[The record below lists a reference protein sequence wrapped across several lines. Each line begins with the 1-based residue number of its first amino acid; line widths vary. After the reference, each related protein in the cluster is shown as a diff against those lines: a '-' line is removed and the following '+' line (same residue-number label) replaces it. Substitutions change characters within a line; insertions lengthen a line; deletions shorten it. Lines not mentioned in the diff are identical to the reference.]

1 MRKLKGLLLLLIS
14 VMVLNGCIV
23 PQYISY
29 DDVVRDSK
37 SEDYFVRI
45 QEDGELEEGD
55 YKVIGEV
62 IINGGVDV
70 NVMMED
76 VRRKVREIGGD
87 GIIELLVN
95 GSNETNVSGING
107 IVTSSISNTFII
119 KGKVIV
125 LKQGIRGKY
134 HLTSLSH
141 REKKVFP

>member
-1 MRKLKGLLLLLIS
+1 MGKLKGLLLLLIS

-45 QEDGELEEGD
+45 YEDGELEEGD

-125 LKQGIRGKY
+125 LK
-134 HLTSLSH
+134 
-141 REKKVFP
+141 

>member
-1 MRKLKGLLLLLIS
+1 MRKLKGLFLILIS

-29 DDVVRDSK
+29 DDVVRYSK

-45 QEDGELEEGD
+45 YEDGELEEGD

-76 VRRKVREIGGD
+76 VRRKVRKIGGD
-87 GIIELLVN
+87 GLIEFVEWGYVKELN
-95 GSNETNVSGING
+95 GVIRNSVSNVYE
-107 IVTSSISNTFII
+107 I
-119 KGKVIV
+119 KGKVI
-125 LKQGIRGKY
+125 III
-134 HLTSLSH
+134 
-141 REKKVFP
+141 EE

>member
-1 MRKLKGLLLLLIS
+1 MRKLKGLLLLIS

-45 QEDGELEEGD
+45 YEDGELEEGD

-125 LKQGIRGKY
+125 LK
-134 HLTSLSH
+134 
-141 REKKVFP
+141 

>member
-29 DDVVRDSK
+29 DDVVRNSK

-45 QEDGELEEGD
+45 YEDGELEEGD

-95 GSNETNVSGING
+95 GSNETNVSGVNG

-125 LKQGIRGKY
+125 LN
-134 HLTSLSH
+134 
-141 REKKVFP
+141 

>member
-1 MRKLKGLLLLLIS
+1 MEKLKGLLLLLIS

-45 QEDGELEEGD
+45 YEDGELEEGD

-70 NVMMED
+70 SVMMED
-76 VRRKVREIGGD
+76 IRNKVREIGGD

-95 GSNETNVSGING
+95 GSNETNVSGVNG

-125 LKQGIRGKY
+125 LN
-134 HLTSLSH
+134 
-141 REKKVFP
+141 

>member
-29 DDVVRDSK
+29 DDVVRISK

-45 QEDGELEEGD
+45 YEDGELEEGD

-76 VRRKVREIGGD
+76 IRSKVRDIGGD
-87 GIIELLVN
+87 GIIEFVEWGYVSEVN
-95 GSNETNVSGING
+95 GIMRSRVSNIYE
-107 IVTSSISNTFII
+107 I

-125 LKQGIRGKY
+125 LK
-134 HLTSLSH
+134 
-141 REKKVFP
+141 

>member
-1 MRKLKGLLLLLIS
+1 MRKLKGLFLILIS

-29 DDVVRDSK
+29 DDVVRDIK

-45 QEDGELEEGD
+45 YEDGELEEGD

-76 VRRKVREIGGD
+76 VRRKVRKIGGD
-87 GIIELLVN
+87 GLIEFVEWGYVKELN
-95 GSNETNVSGING
+95 GVIRNSVSNVYE
-107 IVTSSISNTFII
+107 I

-125 LKQGIRGKY
+125 
-134 HLTSLSH
+134 
-141 REKKVFP
+141 FN

>member
-45 QEDGELEEGD
+45 YEDGELEEGD

-125 LKQGIRGKY
+125 LK
-134 HLTSLSH
+134 
-141 REKKVFP
+141 

>member
-1 MRKLKGLLLLLIS
+1 MGKLKGLFLLLIS

-45 QEDGELEEGD
+45 YEDGELEEGD

-76 VRRKVREIGGD
+76 IRNKVREIGGD
-87 GIIELLVN
+87 GIIDLLVN
-95 GSNETNVSGING
+95 GSNETNVSGVNG

-125 LKQGIRGKY
+125 LK
-134 HLTSLSH
+134 
-141 REKKVFP
+141 

>member
-1 MRKLKGLLLLLIS
+1 MRKLKGLFLLLIS

-29 DDVVRDSK
+29 DDVVRDIK

-45 QEDGELEEGD
+45 YEDGELEEGD

-76 VRRKVREIGGD
+76 VRSKVREIGGD

-95 GSNETNVSGING
+95 GSNETNVSGVNG

-119 KGKVIV
+119 KGKVIL
-125 LKQGIRGKY
+125 LKEG
-134 HLTSLSH
+134 
-141 REKKVFP
+141 EE

>member
-1 MRKLKGLLLLLIS
+1 MGKLKGLLLLLIS

-45 QEDGELEEGD
+45 YEDGELEEGD

-95 GSNETNVSGING
+95 GSNETNVSGVNG

-125 LKQGIRGKY
+125 LK
-134 HLTSLSH
+134 
-141 REKKVFP
+141 

>member
-45 QEDGELEEGD
+45 YEDGELEEGD

-95 GSNETNVSGING
+95 GSNETNVSGVNG

-125 LKQGIRGKY
+125 LK
-134 HLTSLSH
+134 
-141 REKKVFP
+141 

>member
-29 DDVVRDSK
+29 DDVVRYSK

-45 QEDGELEEGD
+45 YEDGELEEGD

-76 VRRKVREIGGD
+76 VRRKVRKIGGD
-87 GIIELLVN
+87 GLIEFVEWGYVKELN
-95 GSNETNVSGING
+95 GVIRNSVSNVYE
-107 IVTSSISNTFII
+107 I

-125 LKQGIRGKY
+125 
-134 HLTSLSH
+134 
-141 REKKVFP
+141 FN

>member
-1 MRKLKGLLLLLIS
+1 MSRVMRKLKGLLLLLIG
-14 VMVLNGCIV
+14 VMVFNGCIV

-45 QEDGELEEGD
+45 YEDGELEEGD

-70 NVMMED
+70 SVMMED
-76 VRRKVREIGGD
+76 IRNKVREIGGD

-95 GSNETNVSGING
+95 GSNETYVSGING

-125 LKQGIRGKY
+125 LN
-134 HLTSLSH
+134 
-141 REKKVFP
+141 

>member
-1 MRKLKGLLLLLIS
+1 MRKLKGLFLLLIS

-45 QEDGELEEGD
+45 YEDGELEEGD

-76 VRRKVREIGGD
+76 IRNKVREIGGD
-87 GIIELLVN
+87 GIIDLLVN
-95 GSNETNVSGING
+95 GSNETNVSGVNG

-125 LKQGIRGKY
+125 LK
-134 HLTSLSH
+134 
-141 REKKVFP
+141 

>member
-1 MRKLKGLLLLLIS
+1 MGKLKGLLLLLIS

-29 DDVVRDSK
+29 DDVVRESK

-45 QEDGELEEGD
+45 YEDGELEEGD

-87 GIIELLVN
+87 GIIEFVEWGYVKELN
-95 GSNETNVSGING
+95 GVIRISVSNVYE
-107 IVTSSISNTFII
+107 I

-125 LKQGIRGKY
+125 LN
-134 HLTSLSH
+134 
-141 REKKVFP
+141 

>member
-1 MRKLKGLLLLLIS
+1 MEKLKGLLLLLIS

-29 DDVVRDSK
+29 DDVVRESK

-45 QEDGELEEGD
+45 YEDGELEEGD

-87 GIIELLVN
+87 GIIEFVEWGYVKELN
-95 GSNETNVSGING
+95 GVIRNSVSNVYE
-107 IVTSSISNTFII
+107 I

-125 LKQGIRGKY
+125 LN
-134 HLTSLSH
+134 
-141 REKKVFP
+141 

>member
-1 MRKLKGLLLLLIS
+1 MGKLKGLLLLLIS

-23 PQYISY
+23 PQYFSY

-45 QEDGELEEGD
+45 YEDGELEEGD

-76 VRRKVREIGGD
+76 VRRKVRKIGGD
-87 GIIELLVN
+87 GLIEFVEWGYVKELN
-95 GSNETNVSGING
+95 GVIRNSVSNVYE
-107 IVTSSISNTFII
+107 I
-119 KGKVIV
+119 KGKVI
-125 LKQGIRGKY
+125 III
-134 HLTSLSH
+134 
-141 REKKVFP
+141 EE

>member
-45 QEDGELEEGD
+45 YEDGELEEGD

-125 LKQGIRGKY
+125 LN
-134 HLTSLSH
+134 
-141 REKKVFP
+141 

>member
-1 MRKLKGLLLLLIS
+1 MRKLKGLFLILIS

-29 DDVVRDSK
+29 DDVVRDIK

-45 QEDGELEEGD
+45 YEDGELEEGD

-76 VRRKVREIGGD
+76 VRRKVRKIGGD
-87 GIIELLVN
+87 GLIEFVEWGYVKELN
-95 GSNETNVSGING
+95 GVIRNSVSNVYE
-107 IVTSSISNTFII
+107 I
-119 KGKVIV
+119 KGKVI
-125 LKQGIRGKY
+125 III
-134 HLTSLSH
+134 
-141 REKKVFP
+141 EE

>member
-1 MRKLKGLLLLLIS
+1 MIKLKGLLLLLIS

-45 QEDGELEEGD
+45 YEDGELEEGD

-95 GSNETNVSGING
+95 GSNETNVSGVNG

-125 LKQGIRGKY
+125 LK
-134 HLTSLSH
+134 
-141 REKKVFP
+141 

>member
-45 QEDGELEEGD
+45 YEDGELEEGD

-95 GSNETNVSGING
+95 GSNETNVSGVNG

-125 LKQGIRGKY
+125 LN
-134 HLTSLSH
+134 
-141 REKKVFP
+141 

>member
-1 MRKLKGLLLLLIS
+1 
-14 VMVLNGCIV
+14 MVLNGCIV

-29 DDVVRDSK
+29 DDVVRISK

-45 QEDGELEEGD
+45 YEDGELEEGD

-76 VRRKVREIGGD
+76 IRSKVRDIGGD
-87 GIIELLVN
+87 GIIEFVEWGYVSEVN
-95 GSNETNVSGING
+95 GIMRSRVSNIYE
-107 IVTSSISNTFII
+107 I

-125 LKQGIRGKY
+125 LK
-134 HLTSLSH
+134 
-141 REKKVFP
+141 

>member
-1 MRKLKGLLLLLIS
+1 MIKLKGLLLLLIS

-45 QEDGELEEGD
+45 YEDGELEEGD

-125 LKQGIRGKY
+125 LK
-134 HLTSLSH
+134 
-141 REKKVFP
+141 

>member
-1 MRKLKGLLLLLIS
+1 MGKLKGLLLLLIS

-45 QEDGELEEGD
+45 YEDGELEEGD

-70 NVMMED
+70 NVMMEEI
-76 VRRKVREIGGD
+76 RSKVREIGGD

-95 GSNETNVSGING
+95 GNNETNVSGVNG

-125 LKQGIRGKY
+125 LK
-134 HLTSLSH
+134 
-141 REKKVFP
+141 EE

>member
-1 MRKLKGLLLLLIS
+1 MG
-14 VMVLNGCIV
+14 GIV

-29 DDVVRDSK
+29 DDVVREGK
-37 SEDYFVRI
+37 GEDYFVRI
-45 QEDGELEEGD
+45 YEDGELEEGD

-95 GSNETNVSGING
+95 GSNETNVSGVNG

-119 KGKVIV
+119 RGKVIV
-125 LKQGIRGKY
+125 LN
-134 HLTSLSH
+134 
-141 REKKVFP
+141 